1 MKKAAAPRKSAEEKR
16 REAQA
21 KAQAR
26 AQAQAQA
33 QLEGALLRAR
43 VRAEIAG
50 ATARGARAVVR
61 GLERSLSEQ
70 PLSSAAPAG
79 AEQLELGATGGSE
92 ADVRAL
98 EEQIQ
103 EERYAAEEKL
113 VAAHRELAALRT
125 KAAAAEAELAT
136 LKAAGPAPAGSE
148 RLTVILVKT
157 GEVWLARCQETGDV
171 ADAVTE
177 AGALE
182 ALSIVMNKEMP
193 EASQPGDL
201 GRCDRNRCLRRAL
214 HDYKGELLCP
224 DHMEEAQRAE
234 AEKKAVVE
242 ELAAQLGAKAKK
254 APPAAPSTPPEDE
267 RLWSGAKVGD
277 WAARDRQPFSYRH
290 ILGMEKGVLQP
301 LCAAPGKMEPAA
313 KEVGEDCEICK
324 REAAE
329 KKIKPRPMVHF
340 SPSLPTLAKSE

>member
-16 REAQA
+16 REAQEKA
-21 KAQAR
+21 K
-26 AQAQAQA
+26 AQAQA

-103 EERYAAEEKL
+103 EERDAAADKL
-113 VAAHRELAALRT
+113 GAAQRELAAMRA
-125 KAAAAEAELAT
+125 KAAAAEAELAA
-136 LKAAGPAPAGSE
+136 LKAAGPAAAGAQ

-157 GEVWLARCQETGDV
+157 DGVWLARCVETGDV
-171 ADAVTE
+171 ADALTE

-182 ALSIVMNKEMP
+182 ALAFVMNKEMP

-214 HDYKGELLCP
+214 HDHKGELLCP
-224 DHMEEAQRAE
+224 DHLAEVERAE
-234 AEKKAVVE
+234 AEKKAALE
-242 ELAAQLGAKAKK
+242 EAAAQLAQQLVAKAKK
-254 APPAAPSTPPEDE
+254 APAAAPAAAPESE
-267 RLWSGAKVGD
+267 LLWPGAKVGD
-277 WAARDRQPFSYRH
+277 RAARSREPLSYRH
-290 ILGMEKGVLQP
+290 VLGLEKGVLVP
-301 LCAAPGKMEPAA
+301 LCLAPGAMFPAQ
-313 KEVGEDCEICK
+313 EDVGEDCEICK
-324 REAAE
+324 REATE
-329 KKIKPRPMVHF
+329 QKVKLRPMLHF
-340 SPSLPTLAKSE
+340 SPSLPTRAKSV

>member
-16 REAQA
+16 REAQE
-21 KAQAR
+21 KAR
-26 AQAQAQA
+26 AQAQA

-98 EEQIQ
+98 EEQLQ
-103 EERYAAEEKL
+103 EEREAAADKL
-113 VAAHRELAALRT
+113 GAAQRELAALRA
-125 KAAAAEAELAT
+125 KAAAAEAELAA
-136 LKAAGPAPAGSE
+136 LKAAGPAAAGAQ

-157 GEVWLARCQETGDV
+157 DGVWLARCVETGDV
-171 ADAVTE
+171 ADALTE

-182 ALSIVMNKEMP
+182 ALSYAMNKEMP

-201 GRCDRNRCLRRAL
+201 GRCDKRPCLRRAL
-214 HDYKGELLCP
+214 HDHKGELLCP
-224 DHMEEAQRAE
+224 DHLAEVEREE
-234 AEKKAVVE
+234 AEKKAALQE
-242 ELAAQLGAKAKK
+242 AAAQLAAKLGAKVK
-254 APPAAPSTPPEDE
+254 APAAAAPGTPPEDE

-301 LCAAPGKMEPAA
+301 LCLASGPMFPAA

-329 KKIKPRPMVHF
+329 RKLKPRPMAHF
-340 SPSLPTLAKSE
+340 SPSLPVRAKSE